1 MLTAPIGTYI
11 LTPMCILYPGT
22 APGRVCFFTFVFYK
36 KIDVSNFTFS
46 TCIFEVLYTHFK
58 QHL

>member
-36 KIDVSNFTFS
+36 KNLCTEFYF
-46 TCIFEVLYTHFK
+46 
-58 QHL
+58 